1 LDDNRDKPVLE
12 FEISDLDCVGP
23 AGSARQRQHPILYCA
38 KSRSGLEIAAGILA
52 KLEVKLTKLHEMQA
66 QVTGAGG
73 INLNSVDKCAA

>member
-1 LDDNRDKPVLE
+1 VWAPPDPQGSVSILFCTAQNLE
-12 FEISDLDCVGP
+12 VALKLPP
-23 AGSARQRQHPILYCA
+23 A
-38 KSRSGLEIAAGILA
+38 LA